1 MLARGE
7 EPRMYDELVKTNQS
21 LCEGKQPVFNK
32 VEKGLITEPL
42 CLPKAKRLDQASVL
56 SISTSRWSRRD
67 KLSKR
72 KQPNY
77 LPGTF
82 QNLRNLSRTVAR
94 EVAGSKPRKARLT
107 PPPPPPPTH
116 THTHTCTHSQDIRRS
131 NNHTLF
137 LGLPALLTLA
147 MCADFSRG
155 NCLKMEKEVS
165 AFQIHPDHV
174 DQVVSVVG
182 KCVCVCVCACTH

>member
-1 MLARGE
+1 MAGTATDAPVFLCEGWLGGLKAAMLAREE

-107 PPPPPPPTH
+107 PPPTH
-116 THTHTCTHSQDIRRS
+116 TLTLTLTRAHTHRTFGEVTTTHS
-131 NNHTLF
+131 F
-137 LGLPALLTLA
+137 
-147 MCADFSRG
+147 
-155 NCLKMEKEVS
+155 
-165 AFQIHPDHV
+165 
-174 DQVVSVVG
+174 
-182 KCVCVCVCACTH
+182 